1 MADQG
6 SVQSA
11 LITWN
16 GSSADGTASVAG
28 TSNPYRMGRGPTTFQ
43 ATVVTT
49 STGANAVI
57 TGAVTVQVSN
67 DAVGWLPYGTC
78 SATGSGT
85 GSDGFAAVVP
95 WEYARLVLTSLTTGV
110 AAQAVGR
117 IGM

>member
-1 MADQG
+1 MADLG
-6 SVQSA
+6 VVKSVIVTFS
-11 LITWN
+11 
-16 GSSADGTASVAG
+16 GSSAVATASVAG
-28 TSNPYRMGRGPTTFQ
+28 TSNPYPMGRGPTTFQ

-49 STGANAVI
+49 STGASAVI

-67 DAVGWLPYGTC
+67 DLVGWLPYGTC

-95 WEYARLVLTSLTTGV
+95 WQYGRMVISSLTTGV
-110 AAQAVGR
+110 AAALTGR